1 MIKNLMK
8 LIMIFLFSITLISC
22 KSNISQNNE
31 NNTPNVD
38 IENQNINEEEN
49 EEQNEQEDEVKPEE
63 KFTEFEALGKIYT
76 SSKDLST
83 ISEGADI
90 CDDRA
95 SLPYTP
101 SEYKELDFAKDVLY
115 LYLNE
120 DDSVYDYL
128 VSYSS
133 TNEQGYIPITE
144 DDNNKLKKDFVSLRT
159 QMELPSGNEMVV
171 RLDKVTYEGI
181 DTKTNSGAKFKIR
194 VAISRVGA
202 TLVPWNYFTITVF
215 EEGNK
220 LKAYLF

>member
-1 MIKNLMK
+1 MIRNLTK
-8 LIMIFLFSITLISC
+8 SIIIFLFSITLVSC
-22 KSNISQNNE
+22 KSNISQNIE
-31 NNTPNVD
+31 TNTPNVN
-38 IENQNINEEEN
+38 IENESINA
-49 EEQNEQEDEVKPEE
+49 EE
-63 KFTEFEALGKIYT
+63 KKSEEKDKPKEKITELEALGKVYT
-76 SSKDLST
+76 SSKDLNN
-83 ISEGADI
+83 ISKGTDI
-90 CDDRA
+90 YDDRA
-95 SLPYTP
+95 SLHYTK
-101 SEYKELDFAKDVLY
+101 SEYKELDFANDILY

-133 TNEQGYIPITE
+133 ENEQGYIPITE
-144 DDNNKLKKDFVSLRT
+144 NDKDKLKKDLVSLRT

-171 RLDKVTYEGI
+171 KLDKVTYEGI
-181 DTKTNSGAKFKIR
+181 DPNTNSGAKFKIR

>member
-1 MIKNLMK
+1 MIKNLIK
-8 LIMIFLFSITLISC
+8 SIIILLFSITLISC
-22 KSNISQNNE
+22 KSNISQNIE
-31 NNTPNVD
+31 TTTPNVN
-38 IENQNINEEEN
+38 IEN
-49 EEQNEQEDEVKPEE
+49 EDVNDEE
-63 KFTEFEALGKIYT
+63 KEPAKKDEPKEKITEFEALGKVYT
-76 SSKDLST
+76 SSKDLNS
-83 ISEGADI
+83 ISKGTDI
-90 CDDRA
+90 YDDRA
-95 SLPYTP
+95 SLHYTK
-101 SEYKELDFAKDVLY
+101 SEYKELDFANDILY

-133 TNEQGYIPITE
+133 ENEQGYIPITE
-144 DDNNKLKKDFVSLRT
+144 DDKNKLKKDLVSLRT

-171 RLDKVTYEGI
+171 HLDKVTYEGV
-181 DTKTNSGAKFKIR
+181 DPNTNSGAKFKIR